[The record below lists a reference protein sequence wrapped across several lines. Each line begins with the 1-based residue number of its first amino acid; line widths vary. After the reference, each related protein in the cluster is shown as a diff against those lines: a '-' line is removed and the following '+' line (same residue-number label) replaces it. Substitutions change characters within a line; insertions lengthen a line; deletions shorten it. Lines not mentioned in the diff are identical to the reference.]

1 MKAVVAAFN
10 QEKALLGA
18 LSVITNPRME
28 LFEALVLQCNENVMG
43 DRDGAAHSSQPGWR
57 PVATQELRF
66 GRPTRL
72 VDHSKVKH
80 FKLQPLPQF
89 SRSVLNATNTSI

>member
-10 QEKALLGA
+10 QEKALLRA
-18 LSVITNPRME
+18 LSVITNLRME

-57 PVATQELRF
+57 PVATQELSF

-72 VDHSKVKH
+72 VVGC
-80 FKLQPLPQF
+80 
-89 SRSVLNATNTSI
+89 R